1 VPIVRVPSARVFP
14 VVHSLPVPSDTAATA
29 GAVVSED
36 ESLLPQA
43 PKVRDP
49 IATRARRVRL
59 LADLRINYEP
69 FDSGAPN
76 TS

>member
-1 VPIVRVPSARVFP
+1 
-14 VVHSLPVPSDTAATA
+14 LPVPLDTAAA
-29 GAVVSED
+29 AVVSDD

-49 IATRARRVRL
+49 IATRARRARL

-69 FDSGAPN
+69 FVSGAPN